1 MTSVR
6 IAASVMAANFARL
19 EDELREVER
28 AGVDLFHWD
37 IMDGHF
43 VPNLTFGPAV
53 LRDLRKVVTLPFD
66 VHLMVTTPEKWIAA
80 FAEAGADSISIHL
93 ESEGDL
99 AGNLKKIRD
108 KKLQAGLVLNPET
121 RFNAIAPEI
130 YPLLDRILIMSV
142 KPGFGGQNFMDV
154 SDKIA
159 AAAALKHSFPK
170 LDIMVDGGIN
180 TETAPRAI
188 AAGATTLVSGSALF
202 GGDFGQ
208 LFPQIKGGAR

>member
-1 MTSVR
+1 
-6 IAASVMAANFARL
+6 RL
-19 EDELREVER
+19 EDDLRAVER

-53 LRDLRKVVTLPFD
+53 LRDLRKVTTLPFD
-66 VHLMVTTPEKWIAA
+66 VHLMVTHPEKWIDA
-80 FAEAGADSISIHL
+80 FAEAGADSLSIHL

-121 RFNAIAPEI
+121 SFDAIASEI
-130 YPLLDRILIMSV
+130 YPLIDRILIMSV
-142 KPGFGGQNFMDV
+142 KPGFGGQSFIDV
-154 SDKIA
+154 TDKIA
-159 AAAALKHSFPK
+159 KAAALKHPFPK

-180 TETAPRAI
+180 TDTAPRAI

-202 GGDFGQ
+202 GGGFDA
-208 LFPQIKGGAR
+208 LFPKIRGGAA